1 MNSCISYKQRC
12 VPQVLD
18 TSVGLLDTRAVSQGG
33 VWRLSSAAPVDI
45 SRTQVAR

>member
-18 TSVGLLDTRAVSQGG
+18 TSVGLLDTRAVFRVVFGG
-33 VWRLSSAAPVDI
+33 LALQPDI